1 MLKFA
6 TPKKHKGKIR
16 SKFMASFVLR
26 LIFVIELGP
35 GFQFKRDFCVIAKQA
50 VGGNV

>member
-6 TPKKHKGKIR
+6 SPKKHKGKIR
-16 SKFMASFVLR
+16 SKFMASFVQR
-26 LIFVIELGP
+26 KFFIELGP
-35 GFQFKRDFCVIAKQA
+35 GFQFKRDFCVIAEQA